1 MGLFKVSD
9 RSLVQ
14 RTLNGDRAAFDA
26 LYNRHGRRVQSLL
39 VRLGCARDAAE
50 DLTQETFL
58 AAFRGLEVWKGN
70 GAFGTWLCGIAYKKY
85 ANLARRQGRAAEHLA
100 EVPWEEE
107 TCAGSLRFDQSAT
120 DPLLT
125 CTTVEAVERM
135 KSAIQR
141 LPPPS
146 REAFVLVKIEGF
158 SYREAAEALAI
169 PLGTLQS
176 RLWRAVCQLQRELAP
191 EQDVADSTTAAPITD
206 GKDEGPCTALPLL
219 KS

>member
-1 MGLFKVSD
+1 MGLFALTD

-14 RTLNGDRAAFDA
+14 RALIGDRAAFDM
-26 LYNRHGRRVQSLL
+26 LYSRHGRRVLNLL
-39 VRLGCARDAAE
+39 VRLGCSRDVAE

-58 AAFRGLEVWKGN
+58 AAFRGLEAWKGR
-70 GAFGTWLCGIAYKKY
+70 GAFGTWLCGIACKQY

-100 EVPWEEE
+100 EEPWTEE
-107 TCAGSLRFDQSAT
+107 TGADSLHFDPSGS
-120 DPLLT
+120 DPLIT
-125 CTTVEAVERM
+125 CTAAEAVERM
-135 KSAIQR
+135 ESAIRR
-141 LPPPS
+141 LPSIS

-158 SYREAAEALAI
+158 SYREAAGILAI

-191 EQDVADSTTAAPITD
+191 EPEVADARTDSPMTD
-206 GKDEGPCTALPLL
+206 GKDEGPCTALPRL